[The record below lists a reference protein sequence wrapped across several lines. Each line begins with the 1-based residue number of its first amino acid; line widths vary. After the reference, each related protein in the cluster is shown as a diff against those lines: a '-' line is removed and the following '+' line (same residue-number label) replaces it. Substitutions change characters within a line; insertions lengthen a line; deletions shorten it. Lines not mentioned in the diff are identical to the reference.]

1 MMINPETE
9 LALFN
14 YRQRELIK
22 NAETARL
29 LEEGHGR
36 GSSLE
41 DRILRRTGDL
51 LIAIG
56 LLLKAPD
63 QAPEPALGHHPA
75 TRR

>member
-1 MMINPETE
+1 MMINPDLE

-14 YRQRELIK
+14 YRQRELI
-22 NAETARL
+22 NEAETARL

-36 GSSLE
+36 GSRLE

-56 LLLKAPD
+56 LLKTPD
-63 QAPEPALGHHPA
+63 AAHQSALGHHPA
-75 TRR
+75 TGR

>member
-1 MMINPETE
+1 MIINPETE

-14 YRQRELIK
+14 QRQRELIN
-22 NAETARL
+22 NAEIARL

-36 GSSLE
+36 ETSLE
-41 DRILRRTGDL
+41 DHILRKTGDL

-63 QAPEPALGHHPA
+63 RASESALGHHPA